1 MNLKE
6 IRERYM
12 GEFRRDK
19 GREKCNLNTISKIKK
34 KFKSYYGKFFLN
46 VST

>member
-34 KFKSYYGKFFLN
+34 NLKAIMENFF
-46 VST
+46 